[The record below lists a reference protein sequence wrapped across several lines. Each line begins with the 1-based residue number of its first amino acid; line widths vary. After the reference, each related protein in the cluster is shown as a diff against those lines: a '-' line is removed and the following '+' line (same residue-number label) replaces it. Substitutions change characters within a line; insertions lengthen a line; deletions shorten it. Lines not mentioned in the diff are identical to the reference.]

1 MFDLTEVLGGLIL
14 KGYGTPVERGYDP
27 RIPRAPRS
35 NRQRP
40 GEELAFCR
48 NLQVPQSNPLDMEEL
63 DETDREILDVLMQD
77 ASRSIAEIAREL
89 DMPRPTVQYRV
100 QKMRERGVIRA
111 IKAIP
116 DYAKLGRPV
125 TAFILVNF
133 LPNPDVSQREL
144 AEKIAKLAGV
154 HEVHVISGEWDLL
167 LKVRAGSMDEL
178 GRMVIDKLRAMKGVG
193 HTMTC
198 ASFTPVKE

>member
-1 MFDLTEVLGGLIL
+1 
-14 KGYGTPVERGYDP
+14 
-27 RIPRAPRS
+27 
-35 NRQRP
+35 
-40 GEELAFCR
+40 
-48 NLQVPQSNPLDMEEL
+48 MEEL

-133 LPNPDVSQREL
+133 LPNPAVSQRAL
-144 AEKIAKLAGV
+144 AEQCATLAGV

-167 LKVRAGSMDEL
+167 LKVRAGSMEEL

>member
-1 MFDLTEVLGGLIL
+1 MP
-14 KGYGTPVERGYDP
+14 K
-27 RIPRAPRS
+27 
-35 NRQRP
+35 
-40 GEELAFCR
+40 
-48 NLQVPQSNPLDMEEL
+48 SNPLDTEDI
-63 DETDREILDVLMQD
+63 DETDREILNVLMQD

-89 DMPRPTVQYRV
+89 GIPRPTVQYRV

-111 IKAIP
+111 IQAIP
-116 DYAKLGRPV
+116 DYGKLGKPV
-125 TAFILVNF
+125 TAFVLVNF

-144 AEKIAKLAGV
+144 AEKIARLAGV

-167 LKVRAGSMDEL
+167 LKVRAGSMEEL
-178 GRMVIDKLRAMKGVG
+178 GRLVIDKLRAMKGVG

>member
-1 MFDLTEVLGGLIL
+1 MPESI
-14 KGYGTPVERGYDP
+14 R
-27 RIPRAPRS
+27 
-35 NRQRP
+35 
-40 GEELAFCR
+40 
-48 NLQVPQSNPLDMEEL
+48 LDMEEI
-63 DETDREILDVLMQD
+63 DETDREILEVLMQD

-116 DYAKLGRPV
+116 DYGKLGKPV

-144 AEKIAKLAGV
+144 AEKISKLAGV

-167 LKVRAGSMDEL
+167 LKVRAGSMEEL